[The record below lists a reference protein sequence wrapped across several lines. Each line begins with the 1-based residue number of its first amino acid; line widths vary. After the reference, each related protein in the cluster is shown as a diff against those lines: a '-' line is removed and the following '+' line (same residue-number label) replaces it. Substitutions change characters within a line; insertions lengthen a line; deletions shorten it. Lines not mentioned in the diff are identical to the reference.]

1 MKCFECECPA
11 KYNYYIVPRALG
23 GTKTVPLC
31 GVCYDKVCKY
41 YIDQDFY
48 ETALSL
54 QKILKR
60 YEPYGDFDKKLT
72 DNEINDN
79 IQRLQGILGKYS

>member
-11 KYNYYIVPRALG
+11 KYNYYIIPKSLG

-31 GVCYDKVCKY
+31 EGCYSKVRKY

-54 QKILKR
+54 QEILKK
-60 YEPYGDFDKKLT
+60 YEPRSDYDKELN
-72 DNEINDN
+72 DNELNEN
-79 IQRLQGILGKYS
+79 IQRLQEILGKYS